1 MNSYKQELL
10 NSINYY
16 LEDNQ
21 IHSKPTSRRRIRIK
35 RNQQRTVSNSFRTKQ
50 RSYKR
55 SLPNTSKLIS

>member
-21 IHSKPTSRRRIRIK
+21 IIQSLLQEEELELNETNKEQYQIIPEQNNEAIK
-35 RNQQRTVSNSFRTKQ
+35 EAYQILAN
-50 RSYKR
+50 
-55 SLPNTSKLIS
+55 L

>member
-21 IHSKPTSRRRIRIK
+21 II
-35 RNQQRTVSNSFRTKQ
+35 Q
-50 RSYKR
+50 
-55 SLPNTSKLIS
+55 SLLQEEELELNETNIEQYQIILEQNNKAIEETRQILANL

>member
-21 IHSKPTSRRRIRIK
+21 IIQSLLQEEELELNETNIK
-35 RNQQRTVSNSFRTKQ
+35 QYQIILEQNNKAIEDLKERLVI
-50 RSYKR
+50 
-55 SLPNTSKLIS
+55 L

>member
-21 IHSKPTSRRRIRIK
+21 II
-35 RNQQRTVSNSFRTKQ
+35 Q
-50 RSYKR
+50 
-55 SLPNTSKLIS
+55 SLLQEEELELNETNIEQYQIILEQNNKAIEEAHQILANIS

>member
-21 IHSKPTSRRRIRIK
+21 IIQSLLQEEELELNETNIEQYQILLEQNNEAIK
-35 RNQQRTVSNSFRTKQ
+35 EAYQILAN
-50 RSYKR
+50 
-55 SLPNTSKLIS
+55 L

>member
-21 IHSKPTSRRRIRIK
+21 II
-35 RNQQRTVSNSFRTKQ
+35 Q
-50 RSYKR
+50 
-55 SLPNTSKLIS
+55 SLLQEEELELNETNIEQYQILLE

>member
-21 IHSKPTSRRRIRIK
+21 II
-35 RNQQRTVSNSFRTKQ
+35 Q
-50 RSYKR
+50 
-55 SLPNTSKLIS
+55 SLLQEEELELNETNIEQYQIILEQNNKAIEDLKERLVIL

>member
-21 IHSKPTSRRRIRIK
+21 IIQSLLQEEELELNETNIEQYQIILEQNNEAIK
-35 RNQQRTVSNSFRTKQ
+35 ETYQILAN
-50 RSYKR
+50 
-55 SLPNTSKLIS
+55 L

>member
-21 IHSKPTSRRRIRIK
+21 IIQSLLQEEELELNETNIEQYQILLEQNNEAIK
-35 RNQQRTVSNSFRTKQ
+35 ETYQILAN
-50 RSYKR
+50 
-55 SLPNTSKLIS
+55 L

>member
-21 IHSKPTSRRRIRIK
+21 IIQSLLQEEELELNETNIEQYQILLEQNNEVIK
-35 RNQQRTVSNSFRTKQ
+35 EAYQILAN
-50 RSYKR
+50 
-55 SLPNTSKLIS
+55 L

>member
-21 IHSKPTSRRRIRIK
+21 IIQSLLQEEELELNETNIEQYQIILEQNNEAIK
-35 RNQQRTVSNSFRTKQ
+35 EAYQILAN
-50 RSYKR
+50 
-55 SLPNTSKLIS
+55 L

>member
-21 IHSKPTSRRRIRIK
+21 II
-35 RNQQRTVSNSFRTKQ
+35 Q
-50 RSYKR
+50 
-55 SLPNTSKLIS
+55 SLLQEEELELNETNIEQYQILLEQNNKAIEEAHQILANL

>member
-21 IHSKPTSRRRIRIK
+21 II
-35 RNQQRTVSNSFRTKQ
+35 Q
-50 RSYKR
+50 
-55 SLPNTSKLIS
+55 SLLQEEELELNETNIEQYQILLEQNNKAIEEAHQILANIS